1 LGKQQASQIFSN
13 PNWLV
18 AQEKANMQE
27 PQTVLITAGGSGI
40 GRAMAEAFH
49 ASGYLVAITD
59 VDKDALHAITQTLPD
74 VMCFHADVCNEADMQ
89 ALDTALHDSWNR
101 LDVVMANAGIAG
113 PTAALANVELADW
126 QRCLAVNLDGA
137 FLTCRIAAKWMS
149 AQKQGVITL
158 TSSTAG
164 LFGYP
169 FRSAYASAKWGIIG
183 LMKTLAMELG
193 PDGIR
198 VNAICP
204 GAVSGDRMDRV
215 IANEARARGISK
227 DKLRSG
233 YADCVSLKSFVDAND
248 VADMAL
254 YLASEKA
261 RMISGMAMAVDGH
274 TEKVTL

>member
-1 LGKQQASQIFSN
+1 
-13 PNWLV
+13 
-18 AQEKANMQE
+18 MQE
-27 PQTVLITAGGSGI
+27 PQTVLLTAGRSGI

-149 AQKQGVITL
+149 AKKQGVITL

-204 GAVSGDRMDRV
+204 GAVSGNRMDRV
-215 IANEARARGISK
+215 IANEARTRGISK